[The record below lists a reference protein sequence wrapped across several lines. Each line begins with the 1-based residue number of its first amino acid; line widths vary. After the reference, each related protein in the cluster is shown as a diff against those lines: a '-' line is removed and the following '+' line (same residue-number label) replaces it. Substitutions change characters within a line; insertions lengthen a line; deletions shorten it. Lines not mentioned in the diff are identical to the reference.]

1 MQVKELK
8 SFENNL
14 KSTIESQMKTLDIAR
29 NPENAQ
35 KRIALGIQISINI
48 NININITIIIIV
60 TTNTNTTTTSTIG
73 KLQKDFDRLKVNL
86 QSLISESAL
95 IKITTNDN
103 TFKNTKTDDV
113 LIEELNNNRT
123 VFQPQFIIHNTM
135 TGQEVDDAIMAERE
149 RDIKKMNQD
158 LLLVNEM
165 FRDMASIVD
174 KQGGQIEEIEKTTET
189 SHERAKAGLE
199 QVRQAA
205 NHQSSCLIS

>member
-1 MQVKELK
+1 
-8 SFENNL
+8 
-14 KSTIESQMKTLDIAR
+14 MKTLDIAR

-48 NININITIIIIV
+48 NINISITIIIIV

-95 IKITTNDN
+95 IKITMNDN

>member
-1 MQVKELK
+1 MVMEV
-8 SFENNL
+8 SD
-14 KSTIESQMKTLDIAR
+14 STT
-29 NPENAQ
+29 
-35 KRIALGIQISINI
+35 
-48 NININITIIIIV
+48 NITTTTTNTTTTTTTTT
-60 TTNTNTTTTSTIG
+60 TTNTNTTTIG

-95 IKITTNDN
+95 IKITMNDN

-113 LIEELNNNRT
+113 LVEELNNNRT

-174 KQGGQIEEIEKTTET
+174 KQGGQIDEIEKTTET

-205 NHQSSCLIS
+205 NHQSSCLVS